1 MPEQIGLP
9 HPELISDEIHE
20 VISYRPHWI
29 VRRGNIF
36 FFLVIAFLLF
46 FTWLIKYTD
55 IIRGSAKILSI
66 NPPKLVSSKVEG
78 KILKLFVINEQL
90 VSKGQHLGYLE
101 STTDYNETIKLQKWI
116 EQIITTTQNK
126 TCNVLIEKP
135 LPALYNLGE
144 LQTNYQLFQNE
155 WEEARQTLKNGYY
168 GKKRNALQK
177 DLQYLASIKN
187 NTYQQHNLVEQD
199 RQLQKREFDA
209 YDSLAKDKVIAPLE
223 LNQYKSK
230 LIARDQILKQIDVEV
245 INANVNR
252 HIKEKELLDLQKTI
266 TDQRQKFLSGLLD
279 LKSEIEKWIQQYVLI
294 ASEDGKLLFVSSLK
308 ENELIGAGQ
317 GLFYVQPNQTEFYA
331 ELTVGQNGL
340 GKIKTG
346 QPVML
351 KLESYPSN
359 EFGYI
364 KGNVNYISNIPSRRD
379 SFLIQ
384 VHLPK
389 GLQTNYN
396 NVILFR
402 NNLSAKAE
410 IITDDRKLFDRL
422 VAQLK
427 QNWDR

>member
-1 MPEQIGLP
+1 MPEQIGLH

-46 FTWLIKYTD
+46 FTWLIKYPD
-55 IIRGSAKILSI
+55 IIRGSAKILAI

-78 KILKLFVINEQL
+78 KILKLFVVNEQL

-101 STTDYNETIKLQKWI
+101 NTTDYNETIKLQKWI

-135 LPALYNLGE
+135 LPAFYNLGE

-187 NTYQQHNLVEQD
+187 NTYQRHNLVEQD

-230 LIARDQILKQIDVEV
+230 LIAKDQILKQIDVEV
-245 INANVNR
+245 TNANVNR

-266 TDQRQKFLSGLLD
+266 IDQRQKFLSGLLD

-331 ELTVGQNGL
+331 ELTVGQNGF

-379 SFLIQ
+379 SFVVQ

-410 IITDDRKLFDRL
+410 IITDDRKLFDCLFR
-422 VAQLK
+422 
-427 QNWDR
+427 